1 MEKSLI
7 IILSLLFLISCYD
20 PSSIKVQNKLPKTTL
35 RNVEW
40 GGIPL
45 ASQIITGETSTK
57 IEIDAKNNYYDI
69 DLPEEHP
76 LKFYI
81 EVNGDLVYLETK
93 EAIRLEIEDN
103 LTIEINDSTP
113 VINPLLENQ

>member
-1 MEKSLI
+1 MKKYIIPLLI
-7 IILSLLFLISCYD
+7 FVLATSCYD
-20 PSSIKVQNKLPKTTL
+20 TSTIKVQNKLAKTTL

-45 ASQIITGETSTK
+45 ATQIITGETSTK

-69 DLPEEHP
+69 ELPEEFP

-81 EVNGDLVYLETK
+81 DVNGDQVYIETK
-93 EAIRLEIEDN
+93 ESFRLGIEDN
-103 LTIEINDSTP
+103 ITIEINDSTE
-113 VINPLLENQ
+113 VLNPLLE